1 MDRAIVFDKHT
12 QLERLK
18 GCESLFESL
27 RQEHDVQFGDD
38 EDSFKESAKE
48 FMDILDMEF
57 PQQSDKSRVTKILEY
72 RPDLIQVLDLQKVEK
87 NLKLATELLKSIH
100 DLLSSLKKGH
110 DGLEEKLKRA
120 LWLREWLEPRK
131 EVINWFKYIQEDIQK
146 FKTEV
151 HELRCLM
158 SNGMI
163 MTIQQSTVWILLER
177 CDEKLEKLWKSY
189 RVKLVEKDNY
199 IGFVQDLYSVQEKE
213 DPTSGV
219 PMSAAVSRSREIVI
233 ADLGKLKRSLDAL
246 YSDVFKLRNLQL
258 KIEQYTWTGAT
269 KKDSFL
275 RKMDKDIKGYI
286 EDVHQ
291 HSQELILL
299 IQQEQAAQ

>member
-1 MDRAIVFDKHT
+1 MDRTIVFDKRT
-12 QLERLK
+12 QLEHLK
-18 GCESLFESL
+18 GCESLFASL

-48 FMDILDMEF
+48 FMDIIDMEF
-57 PQQSDKSRVTKILEY
+57 PQQSDKRRVTKILEY

-151 HELRCLM
+151 HELGCLM

-163 MTIQQSTVWILLER
+163 MAIQQSTVWILLER
-177 CDEKLEKLWKSY
+177 CDEKLEILWKSY
-189 RVKLVEKDNY
+189 RVKLVDKDNY
-199 IGFVQDLYSVQEKE
+199 IGFVEDLYSVQEKE
-213 DPTSGV
+213 DPTTGV
-219 PMSAAVSRSREIVI
+219 
-233 ADLGKLKRSLDAL
+233 
-246 YSDVFKLRNLQL
+246 
-258 KIEQYTWTGAT
+258 
-269 KKDSFL
+269 
-275 RKMDKDIKGYI
+275 
-286 EDVHQ
+286 
-291 HSQELILL
+291 
-299 IQQEQAAQ
+299 